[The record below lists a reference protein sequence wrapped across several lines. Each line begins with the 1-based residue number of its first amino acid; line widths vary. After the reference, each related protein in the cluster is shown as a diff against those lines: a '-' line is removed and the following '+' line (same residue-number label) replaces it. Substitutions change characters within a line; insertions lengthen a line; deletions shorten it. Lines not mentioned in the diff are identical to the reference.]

1 MVCKNKNNNKNNN
14 KDNEDKNGNKILKDD
29 FFSRQ
34 NKIFDTNI
42 FKNKVITIIGL
53 GGLGSNVFD
62 NLLRAGFENFIL
74 IDFDKVEESNIHRTI
89 FKKNDVGKYKVDV
102 LKDYSKKVYGKK
114 NNIVVFKKKFEELK
128 KEELKKILES
138 NLFVDCTDNIIVRK
152 KVGKF
157 FFDNKKDY
165 VYGSAVK
172 EFGEAKLFLYDEE
185 SYNDIYKDKNTFSD
199 CRTVGINPFI
209 MRIIALLQSEL
220 VKQYFLKERK
230 DYERKI
236 LRFDLRTF
244 TLTKYRLK
252 K

>member
-1 MVCKNKNNNKNNN
+1 MVCKSKNNNNNN
-14 KDNEDKNGNKILKDD
+14 SEDKSLEDN

-34 NKIFDTNI
+34 NKIFDTDI
-42 FKNKVITIIGL
+42 FKDKVITIIGL

-62 NLLRAGFENFIL
+62 NLLRLGFENFIL

-102 LKDYSKKVYGKK
+102 LKNHSRKVYGKK
-114 NNIVVFKKKFEELK
+114 NNIVVFKKKFEELEEK
-128 KEELKKILES
+128 ELKKILES

-152 KVGKF
+152 KIGKF
-157 FFDNKKDY
+157 FYDNKKDY

-199 CRTVGINPFI
+199 CRTVGVNPFI
-209 MRIIALLQSEL
+209 MKIIALLQSEL

-236 LRFDLRTF
+236 LRFDLRSF
-244 TLTKYRLK
+244 TLIKYKLK